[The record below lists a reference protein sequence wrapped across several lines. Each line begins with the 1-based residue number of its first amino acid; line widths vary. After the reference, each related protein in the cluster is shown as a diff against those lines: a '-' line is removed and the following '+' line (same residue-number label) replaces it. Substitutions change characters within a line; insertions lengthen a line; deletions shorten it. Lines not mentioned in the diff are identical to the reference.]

1 MAAASGSQYSRRVVL
16 IASLCTGTFHF
27 SGVLPLD
34 KRTAGSACMGIVLKR
49 VLKASQGSLAK
60 ALRLLLFF

>member
-34 KRTAGSACMGIVLKR
+34 KRTAGSACMGIVGI
-49 VLKASQGSLAK
+49 VGGY
-60 ALRLLLFF
+60 